1 MVVPVSM
8 YLSICVQS
16 LSWGESTANPSGHLL
31 RWWSGGDQPLMTVL
45 RLLSGSA
52 GALASYS
59 VISPVWDMEWSHFH
73 TGRTGRTAAGI
84 CGSDLQVGDAE
95 IPEE

>member
-16 LSWGESTANPSGHLL
+16 LSWGESTADPSGHLL